1 VKATRDYAVT
11 FADISGSSRFHREYG
26 DQAAR
31 DMIAAFCDAAAVV
44 APSFGGRLVK
54 TMGDGVMCVFDEA
67 EQSVLAMM
75 ELHARMTAMPTAQGI
90 PIRLHTGINAGPVIM
105 DGSDVYGTVVNVA
118 AYLSATARADQI
130 LTTEAVRRHLSKP
143 VAAFTRQLY
152 TTKLKGDASESL
164 IYEIIWEQDAA
175 EITIINSGRPR
186 VLPADEGALL
196 LVTGESTVRVDG
208 TTTRVTLGRNAENDL
223 PVGDTM
229 ASREHATIE
238 LDDLRFRL
246 IDHSANGTYV
256 AFDGSPGEVL
266 VLRGETLL
274 HGTGRISLGRSLSD
288 PQAQPIRFE
297 RDKRSLFRVG

>member
-1 VKATRDYAVT
+1 VKVTRDYAVT

-31 DMIAAFCDAAAVV
+31 NMIAAFCDAAAVV

-54 TMGDGVMCVFDEA
+54 TLGDGVMCVFEDA

-75 ELHARMTAMPTAQGI
+75 ELHARMTAMPTAQGV
-90 PIRLHTGINAGPVIM
+90 PVRLHTGVNAGPVIM
-105 DGSDVYGTVVNVA
+105 DGNDVYGTIVNVA

-130 LTTEAVRRHLSKP
+130 LTTESVRRQLSRP
-143 VAAFTRQLY
+143 VAAFARQLY
-152 TTKLKGDASESL
+152 TTKLKGDQSESL
-164 IYEIIWEQDAA
+164 IYEMIWQKDAA
-175 EITIINSGRPR
+175 DITIINAGRPR
-186 VLPADEGALL
+186 LLPADEGALL
-196 LVTGESTVRVDG
+196 LICGENTIRVDN
-208 TTTRVTLGRNAENDL
+208 TNPRIMLGRNAENDL

-274 HGTGRISLGRSLSD
+274 HGTGRVSLGRSLSD
-288 PQAQPIRFE
+288 PQAQPVRFE

>member
-31 DMIAAFCDAAAVV
+31 NMIAAFCDAAAVV

-54 TMGDGVMCVFDEA
+54 TLGDGVMCVFEDA

-75 ELHARMTAMPTAQGI
+75 ELHARMTAMPTAQGV
-90 PIRLHTGINAGPVIM
+90 PVRLHTGVNAGPVIM
-105 DGSDVYGTVVNVA
+105 DGNDVYGTIVNVA

-130 LTTEAVRRHLSKP
+130 LTTESVRRQLSRP
-143 VAAFTRQLY
+143 VAAFARQLY
-152 TTKLKGDASESL
+152 TTKLKGDQSESL
-164 IYEIIWEQDAA
+164 IYEMIWQKDAA
-175 EITIINSGRPR
+175 DITIINAGRPR
-186 VLPADEGALL
+186 LLPADEGALL
-196 LVTGESTVRVDG
+196 LICGENTIRVDN
-208 TTTRVTLGRNAENDL
+208 TNPRIMLGRNAENDL

-274 HGTGRISLGRSLSD
+274 HGTGRVSLGRSLSD
-288 PQAQPIRFE
+288 PQAQPVRFE